1 MENQKNKILLISTI
15 IVLLLSVGAI
25 FIYLGLDSKNKE
37 KKLKIEQLYIS
48 DYDLY
53 FLGDNYFYGTY
64 NNKIGVIID
73 NKGKEIYKNNN
84 GITYDNIY
92 ELQNGNF
99 LIYNN
104 IDNEL
109 HTYIFDGTKIDSYYN
124 IKEVSNI
131 IPILYTKDDKQYL
144 ISFAEQ
150 KDNNLYL
157 YNLDNKGIIVL
168 QDTILTN
175 IKDGYKTNNSNSI
188 IIKKNNKYG
197 VVDLEGN
204 ILIEEKYPYLESD
217 SNGNYIAKNEK
228 NNYGIINKNNETI
241 LKFNYKLIT
250 ESNSYYLVVNT
261 NNKLSLYDKNIT
273 DLLNFKMNYNDTE
286 SLSYKLYKID
296 NNLIII
302 NNVNEKNNKYKY
314 HNLYYIKD
322 NKIEKT
328 ITQYGFNKNELI
340 YTISDKNIVTF
351 YDYKMNEIDNLELD
365 PKIEITNIEK
375 INNKIKRLT
384 YIEDE
389 KEKTKYYNED
399 NEEVEESYGT
409 KILETSTYLVYR
421 NDKEK
426 EDLTIYDLDGNKIT
440 DVNGDKIRI
449 KNNYLIIDKGIYKI
463 EMK

>member
-175 IKDGYKTNNSNSI
+175 IKDGYKTNNPNSI

-286 SLSYKLYKID
+286 
-296 NNLIII
+296 
-302 NNVNEKNNKYKY
+302 
-314 HNLYYIKD
+314 
-322 NKIEKT
+322 
-328 ITQYGFNKNELI
+328 
-340 YTISDKNIVTF
+340 
-351 YDYKMNEIDNLELD
+351 
-365 PKIEITNIEK
+365 
-375 INNKIKRLT
+375 
-384 YIEDE
+384 
-389 KEKTKYYNED
+389 
-399 NEEVEESYGT
+399 
-409 KILETSTYLVYR
+409 
-421 NDKEK
+421 
-426 EDLTIYDLDGNKIT
+426 
-440 DVNGDKIRI
+440 
-449 KNNYLIIDKGIYKI
+449 
-463 EMK
+463 